1 MAEEAHPAAV
11 EEVAAATA
19 SNRMRT
25 RNQLIFIKRQRNLF
39 AFSLSFFS
47 KTVYNTFISK
57 CSEELI
63 MNRILIVEDDK
74 DISRELKELLENSG
88 YEAEVLSNF
97 KNACDSIIAAE
108 PDLVLL
114 DINIPYMNGEMLLQ
128 QLRSKSDVPVIMVTS
143 RDSEADEVLS
153 MSYGADD
160 YITKPYN
167 PTILLLRINA
177 VFKRIGAKSDNTTAY
192 RGMEILP
199 HKGVIKYKDEEI
211 TLTKNEMTIFMYLL
225 SHREHIV
232 SRDELMTELWNNEE
246 YLNDNALTVNISRL
260 RGRFKDIGMEDV
272 IETRK
277 GQGYILV

>member
-1 MAEEAHPAAV
+1 MIYCVEDERNIRELLIYTLETTGFKARGVGNGNELMKALKEEIP
-11 EEVAAATA
+11 
-19 SNRMRT
+19 
-25 RNQLIFIKRQRNLF
+25 
-39 AFSLSFFS
+39 
-47 KTVYNTFISK
+47 
-57 CSEELI
+57 ELI
-63 MNRILIVEDDK
+63 
-74 DISRELKELLENSG
+74 
-88 YEAEVLSNF
+88 
-97 KNACDSIIAAE
+97 
-108 PDLVLL
+108 LL
-114 DINIPYMNGEMLLQ
+114 DIMLPGDDGYTILE
-128 QLRSKSDVPVIMVTS
+128 QLKSMPSVKDVPVIMVTS

-199 HKGVIKYKDEEI
+199 HNGVIKYKDDEI